1 MIGPLVISREESR
14 RQTIEML
21 ERCAKH
27 YNESISVPDDLPR
40 SVAEVYPWEL
50 PMPIEEQGNGAAQ
63 VECETEH
70 HQSWY
75 VTREEVPPVTYEDYM

>member
-1 MIGPLVISREESR
+1 MISREESR

-27 YNESISVPDDLPR
+27 YNESIPIPDDLPR
-40 SVAEVYPWEL
+40 SASEQYPWEV
-50 PMPIEEQGNGAAQ
+50 PVTMEDQGNGAPQ

-75 VTREEVPPVTYEDYM
+75 VQASEVPPVTYEDYL